1 MARSKWMVVQVVVA
15 AVVCAYGVGAVV
27 GRFRVSHRVDEE
39 VRRLQG
45 IVTTLG
51 REDRAYGDL
60 MAARSTHPAAWVL
73 GAVESKAQLEVVRAR
88 VADVFGAAEAARMVG
103 PVRVLGEMTG
113 TTTRGTGK

>member
-27 GRFRVSHRVDEE
+27 GHFRVSHRVDEE

-60 MAARSTHPAAWVL
+60 MAARSTHPAAWIL

-103 PVRVLGEMTG
+103 
-113 TTTRGTGK
+113 